1 MRNKF
6 FLFFF
11 CFINIFAN
19 AQIPDNKIYN
29 LFLQKQY
36 EKVIKAVEETDTLS
50 ATDFYYAGLSAE
62 MFEDILLATFYFKKC
77 VVVDSTFVPA
87 KISLAQSLF
96 QNEEFTDAIEIY
108 VKLLETDTLNAF
120 LWGGLGD
127 CYAKLALM
135 PLAYSCY
142 QSAFYI
148 NPKNSANTLKL
159 VSVLSALKTKNH
171 FEEALFYC
179 DSSLFYNEN
188 HKPLLR
194 RKASLLF
201 NNKEFIKAS
210 WILDT
215 LLSKKDSSFM
225 VIKQTGICKALFGAH
240 DAAIHLL
247 RKAHKQVP
255 ADMEIM
261 LHLASSLSKKP
272 ELFDEAVEVIYK
284 IRKSLEPDSAII
296 YQTNTLLA
304 QSYLSIKDTANAIL
318 QYYYSMNLDNKE
330 DRLLRMA
337 SLANNVMEETSH
349 SLLWYV
355 HYYFLQNFKPE
366 YESNWNFMRQRSF
379 SKFLLEEY
387 IKYMH
392 LSGQKRVN
400 WKTFDQKT
408 KVVTMDELRK
418 LVK

>member
-171 FEEALFYC
+171 F
-179 DSSLFYNEN
+179 
-188 HKPLLR
+188 
-194 RKASLLF
+194 F
-201 NNKEFIKAS
+201 N
-210 WILDT
+210 
-215 LLSKKDSSFM
+215 
-225 VIKQTGICKALFGAH
+225 
-240 DAAIHLL
+240 
-247 RKAHKQVP
+247 
-255 ADMEIM
+255 
-261 LHLASSLSKKP
+261 
-272 ELFDEAVEVIYK
+272 
-284 IRKSLEPDSAII
+284 
-296 YQTNTLLA
+296 
-304 QSYLSIKDTANAIL
+304 
-318 QYYYSMNLDNKE
+318 
-330 DRLLRMA
+330 
-337 SLANNVMEETSH
+337 
-349 SLLWYV
+349 
-355 HYYFLQNFKPE
+355 
-366 YESNWNFMRQRSF
+366 
-379 SKFLLEEY
+379 
-387 IKYMH
+387 
-392 LSGQKRVN
+392 
-400 WKTFDQKT
+400 
-408 KVVTMDELRK
+408 
-418 LVK
+418 